1 VAFGSLVELEGAER
15 LTSTGGELL
24 DIQMDELMDSIDAL
38 GLRPDLHTAFTGELL
53 AEAEDEVLRSI
64 VEEAA
69 QNLSAPIAL
78 VTLVLEEIQFFKAHY
93 GLPPDLAAAR
103 GTERD
108 VSFCQFVVRDGKPF
122 EVINAEQDARVPQHL
137 VKHYGIRSYL
147 GLPVVANDVIVGSI
161 CVIDTKPR
169 EFSDEERRVLNRLAD
184 LVNARLA
191 TLSKGRE
198 QLPSFLVDQAAVPAL
213 AELREALAPIQ
224 ASAAAGCMSTT
235 ALASFLRLM
244 EHAASGGY
252 TPPEHLERTL
262 KAAHDALDNCENSF
276 FNIEASV
283 SDAQDARLA
292 LEHVLTQSASTR
304 LSEVAISGRELA
316 RQNVLPIGGA
326 FLPDLPYDPIV
337 AIPRPLGVALVT
349 TCLSLIAARMAS
361 LDLFSGIQM
370 EVQDLGPQ
378 AGIAVEAV
386 ELPDETFQEIAAELT
401 IYTEETPAV
410 AVQATEGAIQLLFA
424 VVQKGS

>member
-1 VAFGSLVELEGAER
+1 LVAFGSLVELEGAER

-244 EHAASGGY
+244 EHAASGSRQ
-252 TPPEHLERTL
+252 L
-262 KAAHDALDNCENSF
+262 
-276 FNIEASV
+276 
-283 SDAQDARLA
+283 
-292 LEHVLTQSASTR
+292 
-304 LSEVAISGRELA
+304 RE
-316 RQNVLPIGGA
+316 
-326 FLPDLPYDPIV
+326 
-337 AIPRPLGVALVT
+337 
-349 TCLSLIAARMAS
+349 
-361 LDLFSGIQM
+361 
-370 EVQDLGPQ
+370 
-378 AGIAVEAV
+378 
-386 ELPDETFQEIAAELT
+386 
-401 IYTEETPAV
+401 
-410 AVQATEGAIQLLFA
+410 QLL
-424 VVQKGS
+424 